1 MPASL
6 KDVAPTNPIGPVSLP
21 TGCSLLSLTTRADQ
35 HQTAPAADRLP
46 CGGTAFSLSHVAH
59 RHSAHWLHAR
69 HDKTQCRPYVGA
81 PPSKSWVVWPIVFSI
96 LPIDSVSLPVVFS
109 NLPIDSVSLPVVF
122 STLPI
127 DSVSLPI
134 ARRPWRLTTSAGWTW
149 TPPSSSC

>member
-6 KDVAPTNPIGPVSLP
+6 KDVAPTNPNGPVSLP
-21 TGCSLLSLTTRADQ
+21 TGCSLLSVTTRADQ

-81 PPSKSWVVWPIVFSI
+81 PPSKSWVVWPIVGLFCPSFSPFCLSTQSVCPSFFLI
-96 LPIDSVSLPVVFS
+96 CLSTQSVCPSFSPFCLSTQSVCPLP
-109 NLPIDSVSLPVVF
+109 
-122 STLPI
+122 
-127 DSVSLPI
+127 
-134 ARRPWRLTTSAGWTW
+134 AGRGG
-149 TPPSSSC
+149 